1 MGKLVTANH
10 VLKHF
15 RKMLGDDNIKAN
27 DVHALL
33 ARYNVPKH
41 NGKYGI
47 SYDYDEVDQ
56 ALNSMFYDKQS
67 GKFEVKP
74 LKKQIIKKTE
84 EYPPEDYSSPEED
97 MDYVS
102 QELLRQDE
110 VMYENKKRKIFI
122 TEEQL
127 NFINESISQEKMIV
141 EPNKVIVVKK
151 FLDKNFQRGGISTI
165 GEDGYP
171 ITLKIVAMKGTDGQP
186 LKNMNAEQLF
196 YLLQDKFKGLCS
208 DTNKRDKLLK
218 QIIKDWYK
226 DKISKHGMLSVNTI

>member
-1 MGKLVTANH
+1 MAQFLTAKQLVKQFREY
-10 VLKHF
+10 LK
-15 RKMLGDDNIKAN
+15 GPNIQAN

-33 ARYNVPKH
+33 AKYHVPKKQ
-41 NGKYGI
+41 GKYAVV
-47 SYDYDEVDQ
+47 YDYDDVVN
-56 ALNSMFYDKQS
+56 ALNSIHYDRTSQKT
-67 GKFEVKP
+67 KP
-74 LKKQIIKKTE
+74 KEI
-84 EYPPEDYSSPEED
+84 EYKSEPYTCPEED

-102 QELLRQDE
+102 QELLRQDG
-110 VMYENKKRKIFI
+110 VMNENKKRKIFI

-127 NFINESISQEKMIV
+127 NFINESISQEKIIV
-141 EPNKVIVVKK
+141 EPNKVMVVKK
-151 FLDKNFQRGGISTI
+151 FLDKHFQKGGISSI

-171 ITLKIVAMKGTDGQP
+171 TTIKIVAMKGTDGQP

-196 YLLQDKFKGLCS
+196 YLLQDKFKGLYA